1 MAGSNWSMKPRLSD
15 ETIFCSTVIP
25 TVARPTLD
33 RAVRSVLEQA
43 FSREGFEVIVV
54 NDSGK
59 TLSSADWQGLER
71 VRVLETQR
79 RERSVA
85 RNAGAAIARGRYLHF
100 LDDDDWLNP
109 GALEAF
115 WSLAEEN
122 PAADWLYGS
131 TQLVDQQGTPIIQLQ
146 HGMQGNR
153 FIQVMA
159 GEWIPLASSLVRA
172 AAFFERGGF
181 NPLINAG
188 EDVDLCRRIAL
199 KGEFAGAPA
208 VVANMVRGSQGTTTD
223 YARLDAYSRM
233 ARERILAEH
242 GVHARMRASADS
254 SYWRGRITRAFLTS
268 AVWNLQRGQL
278 FTAASRA
285 ANGGVSVLLAGTS
298 LFSLEYWRAV
308 LRSYQSRT
316 FARGFQEA
324 RPGLARKSLAQK

>member
-1 MAGSNWSMKPRLSD
+1 MKPSWPD
-15 ETIFCSTVIP
+15 KTVFCSTVIP
-25 TVARPTLD
+25 TVARPTLT
-33 RAVRSVLEQA
+33 RAVESVLEQA
-43 FSREGFEVIVV
+43 FSHDEFEIIVV
-54 NDSGK
+54 NDSGEP
-59 TLSSADWQGLER
+59 LPGADWQESAR

-115 WSLAEEN
+115 WNLARAN

-131 TQLVDQQGTPIIQLQ
+131 TQLVDQQETPIIQLR

-159 GEWIPLASSLVRA
+159 GEWIPLAASLVKA
-172 AAFFERGGF
+172 AAFFECGGF

-199 KGEFAGAPA
+199 KGEFAGIPA
-208 VVANMVRGSQGTTTD
+208 LVVNMVRGSQGSTTD
-223 YARLDAYSRM
+223 YARLDALSRW
-233 ARERILAEH
+233 ARERILAEP
-242 GVHARMRASADS
+242 GVYRRMRDSADS
-254 SYWRGRITRAFLTS
+254 SYWRGRITRAYLTS
-268 AVWNLQRGQL
+268 AIWNLQRVHL

-285 ANGGVSVLLAGTS
+285 AIGGASALLAGKS
-298 LFSLEYWRAV
+298 LLSSGYWRAV
-308 LRSYQSRT
+308 LRSYHSQT

-324 RPGLARKSLAQK
+324 NLPLSPGKAG